1 MRIKQLSYVDPYWEL
16 ENLQLNKVN
25 LVVGK
30 NATGKTRTLQTI
42 DLLVKMITQKRDLN
56 WGAQWAI
63 LFENYKG
70 EEIKYEFST
79 SYQKQGVT
87 FERMTLDNNRL
98 VLSRDRKYNDGNA
111 KLRNYSK
118 NDYDYVYPPD
128 NKLVL
133 HTNRDI
139 RAFPFLEDVANW
151 AEQSYGFKFGNISPY
166 SLLNQQ
172 EYDLLTAVE
181 DIPTLFKSLKSS
193 DKEKIIADFNSL
205 GYNITNI
212 TIQGSGATTIMF
224 VKEKGVRK
232 NIPHF
237 QLSQGMFRTLALIV
251 YMQYLI
257 SRKKPVTIIID
268 DLCEGLDYERA
279 TKLGKLL
286 FETALKG
293 DIQLIATSNDNFLME
308 VVDLKYLNVL
318 FRTGKKVHG
327 INAQSNPK
335 LFEEFKFTGL
345 SNFDFFSSNYIKT
358 AQQ

>member
-1 MRIKQLSYVDPYWEL
+1 MCI
-16 ENLQLNKVN
+16 
-25 LVVGK
+25 
-30 NATGKTRTLQTI
+30 
-42 DLLVKMITQKRDLN
+42 
-56 WGAQWAI
+56 
-63 LFENYKG
+63 
-70 EEIKYEFST
+70 
-79 SYQKQGVT
+79 
-87 FERMTLDNNRL
+87 
-98 VLSRDRKYNDGNA
+98 RDR
-111 KLRNYSK
+111 S
-118 NDYDYVYPPD
+118 
-128 NKLVL
+128 
-133 HTNRDI
+133 
-139 RAFPFLEDVANW
+139 
-151 AEQSYGFKFGNISPY
+151 

-181 DIPTLFKSLKSS
+181 DIPILFKSLKPT

-205 GYNITNI
+205 GYNTTNI

-308 VVDLKYLNVL
+308 VVDLKYLNIF

>member
-1 MRIKQLSYVDPYWEL
+1 LCKFQKMRIKQLSYVDPYWEL

-318 FRTGKKVHG
+318 FRTG
-327 INAQSNPK
+327 NR
-335 LFEEFKFTGL
+335 
-345 SNFDFFSSNYIKT
+345 FFFF
-358 AQQ
+358 